1 MRISSSVTAIT
12 WLPFAALDAL
22 PELPIGIAVAHYD
35 EPPPAVLGDLDEL
48 RDADRFREANRL
60 QGWIEVEG
68 GQIVDYGR
76 DGRSVVTG
84 AGLDLDAR
92 QIAFPALEFPVI
104 RPEPEV
110 GDGFVRFQQTVG
122 GRIGFP
128 VPRLL
133 RGRRYFHI
141 GSAQAWTT
149 LELVIRADG
158 SSDGKLIAASPF
170 PQHSIYD
177 AEGTFVSEHGPTNF
191 VGWYGEWEDE
201 SPWDGDELDEELDQ
215 VAIRSGAKL
224 QRRRVR
230 VGETLV
236 EQDEPG
242 AEMFL
247 LLEGALDVEIDGDPV
262 ARVGPGAVLGEL
274 AVLGD
279 GKRTATLRAVK
290 PSRVAVVTPR
300 TGSPSSRWRGVEPT
314 ACSAPGALSRRAT
327 LPVAAL
333 PPVRR
338 SHRHRAAQSPPQPS
352 RARRSR

>member
-48 RDADRFREANRL
+48 RDGDRFREANQL

-68 GQIVDYGR
+68 GQIVGYGR

-84 AGLDLDAR
+84 TGLDLDAG
-92 QIAFPALEFPVI
+92 QIAFPAIEFPVL
-104 RPEPEV
+104 RPEPQI
-110 GDGFVRFQQTVG
+110 GNGFVRFQQTVG

-128 VPRLL
+128 VPRPL
-133 RGRRYFHI
+133 RGRAYFHI

-158 SSDGKLIAASPF
+158 SSHGRLIAASPF
-170 PQHSIYD
+170 PYHSIYD
-177 AEGTFVSEHGPTNF
+177 AEGAFVSEHGPTDF
-191 VGWYGEWEDE
+191 VGWYREYDHE

-224 QRRRVR
+224 RRRRVR

-242 AEMFL
+242 ADMFL
-247 LLEGALDVEIDGDPV
+247 LLEGVLDVEIDGDTV
-262 ARVGPGAVLGEL
+262 AQVGSGAVLGEL

-279 GKRTATLRAVK
+279 GKRTATLRAVR
-290 PSRVAVVTPR
+290 PSRVAVVTPTHR
-300 TGSPSSRWRGVEPT
+300 LAEL
-314 ACSAPGALSRRAT
+314 AL
-327 LPVAAL
+327 
-333 PPVRR
+333 
-338 SHRHRAAQSPPQPS
+338 
-352 RARRSR
+352 ARRQADRL

>member
-48 RDADRFREANRL
+48 RDGDRFREANQL

-68 GQIVDYGR
+68 GEIVGYGR
-76 DGRSVVTG
+76 DGRSMVTG
-84 AGLDLDAR
+84 AGLDLDAG

-104 RPEPEV
+104 RPEPEI

-128 VPRLL
+128 VPRPL
-133 RGRRYFHI
+133 RGRGYFHI

-158 SSDGKLIAASPF
+158 SADGRLIAASPF
-170 PQHSIYD
+170 PHHSLYD
-177 AEGTFVSEHGPTNF
+177 AEGTFVSEHGLTDS
-191 VGWYGEWEDE
+191 VGWYSEWEHE
-201 SPWDGDELDEELDQ
+201 SPWDGDELDKELDE
-215 VAIRSGAKL
+215 VAIRSGARL
-224 QRRRVR
+224 QRRRLR

-236 EQDEPG
+236 EQHDAG
-242 AEMFL
+242 ADIFL
-247 LLEGALDVEIDGDPV
+247 LLEGVLDVEIDGDT
-262 ARVGPGAVLGEL
+262 AAQVGSGAVLGEL

-279 GKRTATLRAVK
+279 GKRTATLCAVR
-290 PSRVAVVTPR
+290 PSRVAVV
-300 TGSPSSRWRGVEPT
+300 SPTHRLAE
-314 ACSAPGALSRRAT
+314 LS
-327 LPVAAL
+327 L
-333 PPVRR
+333 
-338 SHRHRAAQSPPQPS
+338 
-352 RARRSR
+352 ARRQADRL